1 VRDDGAVARL
11 RGRVRRRPAVL
22 GLLTIG
28 VLGAVVIVVLQAR
41 PSGSS
46 PTAIRLEQGYA
57 GTTYAFDGAVCLR
70 APAVEA
76 RVLSAEVEQA
86 AGVTARLV
94 QPPEGAR
101 PTLGFPA
108 EDRGEDVGGYRVT
121 AGGDDCT
128 LRLLVTPTRQ
138 GLLAPG
144 VVRVRLAYGP
154 FDLLRRTVSVRPQV
168 RLDVTA
174 EGDDPR
180 SINDAE

>member
-1 VRDDGAVARL
+1 MARL

-22 GLLTIG
+22 TLLVVG
-28 VLGAVVIVVLQAR
+28 VVGALWIFVLQAR

-70 APAVEA
+70 APAVQA
-76 RVLSAEVEQA
+76 RVLDAEVEQA

-94 QPPEGAR
+94 RPPEGAR

-108 EDRGEDVGGYRVT
+108 EDRGEDVRGYRVT
-121 AGGDDCT
+121 AGEDDCT

-144 VVRVRLAYGP
+144 AVRVRLAYGP

-168 RLDVTA
+168 RLDVTG

-180 SINDAE
+180 AVVDAQ